1 MASVSDHSD
10 DGARAC
16 GEAIL
21 RPPRPGDI
29 GWVVAEN
36 ARFHCTQFGW
46 DLRFEAFV
54 ANLAAQSMCGL
65 DPARE
70 RCWIA
75 DLDGTT
81 VGAVCL
87 VRDSDTVAKIRLL
100 LVTEKARGIGIG
112 RQLVGE
118 CIAFARI
125 AGYRQ
130 ISLWTDARLMA
141 ARRLYEQF
149 GFRLAGTERD
159 LSFGTELLGENW
171 VLDL

>member
-10 DGARAC
+10 GGATVR
-16 GEAIL
+16 GNVIL

-36 ARFHCTQFGW
+36 ARFHCAEFGW

-54 ANLAAQSMCGL
+54 AGLAAQSMCGL
-65 DPARE
+65 DSTAE
-70 RCWIA
+70 CCWIA
-75 DLDGTT
+75 ELDGEA
-81 VGAVCL
+81 VGGVCL
-87 VRDSDTVAKIRLL
+87 IRDSDTVAKIRLL
-100 LVTEKARGIGIG
+100 LVTEKARGAGIG
-112 RQLVGE
+112 RRLVGE
-118 CIAFARI
+118 CIAFARC

-149 GFRLAGTERD
+149 RFRLVGREKDFR
-159 LSFGTELLGENW
+159 FGPELLGENW